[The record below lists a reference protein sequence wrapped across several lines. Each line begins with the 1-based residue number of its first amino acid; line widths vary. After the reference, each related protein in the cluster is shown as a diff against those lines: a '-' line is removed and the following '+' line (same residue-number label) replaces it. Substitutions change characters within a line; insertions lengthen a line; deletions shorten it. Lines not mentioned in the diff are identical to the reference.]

1 MRCRLPEPGSDVLM
15 TLLPRGLNSRRA
27 RISSGLPIT
36 APDADIPGAREGREP
51 RLRTLIQ

>member
-1 MRCRLPEPGSDVLM
+1 LV
-15 TLLPRGLNSRRA
+15 PRGLNTRRA

-51 RLRTLIQ
+51 LLQTLIQ